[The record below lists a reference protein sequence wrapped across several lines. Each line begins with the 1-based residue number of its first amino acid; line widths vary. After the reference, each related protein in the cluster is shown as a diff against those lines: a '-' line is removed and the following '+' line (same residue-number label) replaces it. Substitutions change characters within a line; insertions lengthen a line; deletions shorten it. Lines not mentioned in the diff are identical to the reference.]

1 MEKEDLTRE
10 LLYCLYD
17 IFFTEA
23 GTVESDVPEGYEGL
37 QDEGPNLDKPVIH
50 IPQDMQAITEDPT
63 DEERS
68 VLIFVNNA
76 ESVDVLHK
84 TLVNYFRSSPNHA
97 VKDMARKI
105 YRLSGSLNI
114 EERAAVMKRI
124 QKGKLRVLIAT
135 DIAARGIDIPHL
147 DVVINAQ
154 LPRDGVGYMHRA
166 GRTARMGNTGLVLNF
181 LTKHDVDIYN
191 GLFDIYRRKIP
202 KFDRLFAGQLA
213 REAESQN
220 YNDKYRRRVKER
232 WADEH
237 QANHQFIGAD
247 KRDGFKIKTS

>member
-1 MEKEDLTRE
+1 M
-10 LLYCLYD
+10 
-17 IFFTEA
+17 
-23 GTVESDVPEGYEGL
+23 
-37 QDEGPNLDKPVIH
+37 
-50 IPQDMQAITEDPT
+50 
-63 DEERS
+63 
-68 VLIFVNNA
+68 
-76 ESVDVLHK
+76 
-84 TLVNYFRSSPNHA
+84 
-97 VKDMARKI
+97 
-105 YRLSGSLNI
+105 
-114 EERAAVMKRI
+114 MKRI

-147 DVVINAQ
+147 DVVSVHHILPSLQKLLLYKKVSSNVLIIFLFQVINAQ